1 MDRIFIEE
9 LRTEAW
15 VGIYPRER
23 AASQTV
29 ELHLEIGVPR
39 GAVHTDRIADTID
52 YARVISRIRADLQ
65 AKHFNLL
72 EKLAEHVAEML
83 IHEFGAPWVTVK
95 VAKVGVMKG
104 VRRVGV
110 SIERS
115 RA

>member
-1 MDRIFIEE
+1 VDRIFIEE

-83 IHEFGAPWVTVK
+83 IHEFGAPWVTVS